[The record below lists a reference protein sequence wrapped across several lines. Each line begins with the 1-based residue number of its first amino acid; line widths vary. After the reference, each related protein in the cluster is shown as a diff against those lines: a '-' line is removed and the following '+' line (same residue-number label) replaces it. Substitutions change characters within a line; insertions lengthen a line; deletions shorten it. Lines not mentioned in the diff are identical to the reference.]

1 MKTIEKKKLINL
13 LFELEKEVDRAKNEV
28 DNAIK
33 NVQKKNWSKEAY
45 NCYQQKYHYLSGTM
59 MMRTIVRSEL
69 RKLGIEVNE

>member
-1 MKTIEKKKLINL
+1 MKAIEKKELINL

-45 NCYQQKYHYLSGTM
+45 NCYQQKYNYLSGAM

-69 RKLGIEVNE
+69 RKLGIEVK

>member
-45 NCYQQKYHYLSGTM
+45 NCYQQKYNYLSGTM

-69 RKLGIEVNE
+69 RKLGIEVDG